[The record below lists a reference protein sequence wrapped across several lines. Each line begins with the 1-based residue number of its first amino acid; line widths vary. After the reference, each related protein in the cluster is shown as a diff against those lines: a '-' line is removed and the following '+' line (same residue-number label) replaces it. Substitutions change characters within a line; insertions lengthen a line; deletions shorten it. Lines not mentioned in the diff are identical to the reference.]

1 MIGGQ
6 GKRRARNGFS
16 RRAGSGYGP
25 VMVAASNSWVGMG
38 FGRDASRR
46 APALRLLLL
55 PFLLLSL
62 ALGCLGCGPTAHAA
76 PAAPMVVATTNAVE
90 TTSAEAGAPTT
101 PVKRLPSAVCGFAC
115 AGHIAAM
122 PAAPAAEVAF
132 DVARPFWVVL
142 APLPG
147 PARDPFRLKR
157 PPRA

>member
-1 MIGGQ
+1 MTWPQ
-6 GKRRARNGFS
+6 GKRPMLNGFS
-16 RRAGSGYGP
+16 RRGGSGYGP
-25 VMVAASNSWVGMG
+25 FMVAASNSWVGMR
-38 FGRDASRR
+38 FGRGASRSP
-46 APALRLLLL
+46 PALRLLLL

-62 ALGCLGCGPTAHAA
+62 ALGCLGCGPSAHAA
-76 PAAPMVVATTNAVE
+76 APAPMVSVTATTVE
-90 TTSAEAGAPTT
+90 TTTAETGAPTI
-101 PVKRLPSAVCGFAC
+101 PVKRLPSSVCGFAC

-147 PARDPFRLKR
+147 PGRDPFRLKR